1 MDIPGLTEK
10 EAETSKQK
18 YGKNIRSLKIS
29 LGSALAEAFSS
40 LSVRLLIISMLI
52 DIILSILGL
61 LEVTPPF
68 DPLNAIMIKSAA
80 ALLIIFAGTALIKSS
95 GTGLLNT
102 FRQLP
107 ERSAKVFR
115 GKNKIEEISSA
126 ELAVGD
132 IVFLCEG
139 DIVPADGILIDGALK
154 AEQSAVGLS
163 QPAEK
168 TAAPEGYALSRDLK
182 DQYSLYGG
190 SYVLDGS
197 GTMKIT
203 AVGDNT
209 VFAEK
214 NSETYIDIPENI
226 FKGDIR
232 TSAAIGI
239 FSAIIAAAV
248 IFLRT
253 AESDGPISGILK
265 GISCAAVILAAV
277 SLGRKGVVCG
287 AMALSALKRLKQKEI
302 SVNDPKALVTA
313 GRTDILM
320 TENEGMITEGKY
332 TVSGF
337 IDGSGKEYH
346 SVSEMN
352 GVFAGYAKT
361 AVSSLIKVWF
371 AGDRIIYGNS
381 PADEAMS
388 GFMNIRSGRDVPKK
402 QAEVSENGIYGAAVT
417 AGSIIIT
424 MIRGEFDK
432 VFERCGEYLS
442 PDGKRRAIT
451 NKSAVEKLAAAIR
464 LSGKSTIAF
473 AYSDKQI
480 RSGKIPENNF
490 VFIGFMALQ
499 DRYSEDVPKAA
510 AMLEKMKVRTMLAVS
525 DSRGAAIFSAKY
537 SGIKKSGGLILNSAQ
552 LGGMSRDELVKR
564 FDNINAA
571 ADISGKEKLLLVKTA
586 KLKGN
591 NILFAGR
598 CPEDIPAAEAA
609 DTSFAPMRT
618 DISARTGASSAG
630 KCGLSGAAELISGSK
645 KFAAR
650 YRTFIYFKAV
660 IALLMLAAVLFIG
673 G

>member
-10 EAETSKQK
+10 EAEESKQK

-61 LEVTPPF
+61 LEITPPF
-68 DPLNAIMIKSAA
+68 DPLNAVLIKSAA
-80 ALLIIFAGTALIKSS
+80 ALIIIFAGTAIIKSS
-95 GTGLLNT
+95 GTGLLKT
-102 FRQLP
+102 FKQLP
-107 ERSAKVFR
+107 ERSVKVFR
-115 GKNKIEEISSA
+115 GKDNIEEISSA
-126 ELAVGD
+126 ELTVGD
-132 IVFLCEG
+132 VVFLCEG
-139 DIVPADGILIDGALK
+139 DIIPADGILIDGALK
-154 AEQSAVGLS
+154 SEQSAVGLS

-168 TAAPEGYALSRDLK
+168 TAAPEGHALSRDLK

-190 SYVLDGS
+190 SFVLDGS
-197 GTMKIT
+197 GIMKIT
-203 AVGDNT
+203 AVGDKT
-209 VFAEK
+209 VFADK
-214 NSETYIDIPENI
+214 NSETYIDIPENT
-226 FKGDIR
+226 FKRDIR
-232 TSAAIGI
+232 TSAAIGV
-239 FSAIIAAAV
+239 FAAIIAVAV
-248 IFLRT
+248 IVLRNN
-253 AESDGPISGILK
+253 ASDGPISGILK
-265 GISCAAVILAAV
+265 GLSCAAVILAAA
-277 SLGRKGVVCG
+277 SLGRRGVVCG
-287 AMALSALKRLKQKEI
+287 AMALSALKLLKRKEI
-302 SVNDPKALVTA
+302 FVNDPKALVTA

-371 AGDRIIYGNS
+371 AGNRVICGNS

-402 QAEVSENGIYGAAVT
+402 QAEISENGIYGAAVT
-417 AGSIIIT
+417 AGNSIIT

-432 VFERCGEYLS
+432 IFERCGEYLD
-442 PDGKRRAIT
+442 PNGKRCTIT
-451 NKSAVEKLAAAIR
+451 NKSAVEKLASAIR
-464 LSGKSTIAF
+464 LSGKSTVAF
-473 AYSDKQI
+473 AYSDKQLQN
-480 RSGKIPENNF
+480 GKIPENNF

-499 DRYSEDVPKAA
+499 DSYSEDVPEAA
-510 AMLEKMKVRTMLAVS
+510 AMLEKMKVRTMLATS

-552 LGGMSRDELVKR
+552 LGGMDRNELEKR
-564 FDNINAA
+564 FDTINAA
-571 ADISGKEKLLLVKTA
+571 ADISGREKLLLVKTA

-591 NILFAGR
+591 NILFAGC

-609 DTSFAPMRT
+609 DTSFAPIRSA
-618 DISARTGASSAG
+618 ISARVGASAG
-630 KCGLSGAAELISGSK
+630 RCGALCAAELISGSK
-645 KFAAR
+645 KLAAR
-650 YRTFIYFKAV
+650 YRAFIYFKAV
-660 IALLMLAAVLFIG
+660 IALLILAAVLFIG